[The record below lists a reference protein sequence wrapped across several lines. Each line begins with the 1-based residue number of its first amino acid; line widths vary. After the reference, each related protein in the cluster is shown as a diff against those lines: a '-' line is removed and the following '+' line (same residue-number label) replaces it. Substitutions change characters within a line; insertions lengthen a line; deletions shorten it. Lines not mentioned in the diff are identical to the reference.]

1 MNDISLDQLPLYMDD
16 IDTIKAPL
24 MQVDILKADTATER
38 RYALNDIVVG
48 GNLLDYYK
56 FQITSSQL
64 DKKFH
69 GTGIMI
75 STAL

>member
-1 MNDISLDQLPLYMDD
+1 MND
-16 IDTIKAPL
+16 IDTIKAPI
-24 MQVDILKADTATER
+24 MQVDILKTDRTTDR
-38 RYALNDIVVG
+38 KYALNDVVIG

-56 FQITSSQL
+56 FQITSSQI
-64 DKKFH
+64 DKNFH